1 MASKF
6 TLFVDD
12 DLDDQEIFSL
22 VMGEIS
28 DNITCVF
35 ANDGINALE
44 ILKAND
50 SFIPDWI
57 FIDVNMPRMNGI
69 KCLAEIKKLKHL
81 QHIPVYI
88 FSTSAEA
95 SVVEESKRMGATGF
109 IKKYIDTNDLKEEL
123 SKIILSKTHNNANLK
138 KKS

>member
-1 MASKF
+1 MIPKF
-6 TLFVDD
+6 TLFIDD

-22 VMGEIS
+22 VMREIS

-35 ANDGINALE
+35 ANDGVSALE
-44 ILKAND
+44 IIKADD

-69 KCLAEIKKLKHL
+69 RCLAEIKKFKHL
-81 QHIPVYI
+81 QHVPVFIY
-88 FSTSAEA
+88 STSAET

-138 KKS
+138 KKP